1 MTTTTTKKRAAPLRA
16 MKSALLLAVAV
27 AAAVLLPLGVSAVDR
42 NKFRTCAQTQFCD
55 KYRNTR
61 SSGFDVL
68 ASSVALEGDQVVFD
82 LEEKASEGRVASSVL
97 LQGSIRFVLDEKV
110 SPLPAVRVHV
120 KEKFADP
127 NDPKTRWENP
137 DVLMKEALVTRAVR
151 EVTVAESGLTGLSSS
166 NDPIQLFQPVS
177 SGDVVVALRLAPFGV
192 DVYLNKEKVIS
203 TNGDKQFH
211 YEIRRD
217 RQSSITDG
225 ADDVV
230 AEVDVHEGKTIVDY
244 GEDGL
249 AIYADGSVQKKV
261 DADAVPPP
269 PSSAAAAGSSAT
281 EGWEEHF
288 GGHSD
293 KKKFGPSSIGLDIAF
308 HASDASNKRGLYGIP
323 EHASDFLLK
332 NTVEEEVDEE
342 GAKKKKVL
350 ADPYRLYNLD
360 VFEYELD
367 KTMAL
372 YGAIPVLV
380 APNAKNTVGVF
391 WHNPSETFVDIET
404 VEADGTKKSHW
415 MSESGVLDLFLIVGP
430 TSADFF
436 SQYTLLTGRAQLP
449 PAFAIGYH
457 QCRWNY
463 KNEADVDRV
472 NAGFDEHLIPYDV
485 LWLDIDHTDKKKYF
499 TWDEYA
505 FPTPIAMQERVA
517 KVGRKMVTI
526 VDPHIR
532 AKNDDPPYY
541 VHLEAQEKGLYIKD
555 ADGKDFRGWCWPGDS
570 SYVDFTSPKARLWWS
585 SLFRYDKYQGSTKDL
600 YTWND
605 MNEPSVFN
613 GPEVSMDK
621 NCLNLGGVEHR
632 EWHNMYGMYMQR
644 ATMEGQLVRQL
655 PQTPDSQVTVSADM
669 YRPFVLSR
677 AFWSGSQRYGAIWT
691 GDNTAEWGHLQ
702 YATKMLLS
710 MSVAGL
716 TFVGADIG
724 GFFGNP
730 EPELLTRWYQAAVFQ
745 PFFRGHAHHDSK
757 RREPWVFGEPHTSR
771 IRDAIRLRYALLPYL
786 YTLFHD
792 CAASG
797 LPIMRP
803 LWMHFAQDER
813 SFTEEDQFLLG
824 HDLLIKPIV
833 NGGIESTSVFLPA
846 QDGTVW
852 YHLFDN
858 YKRLAGGLVHD
869 NVPAPIESTPVF
881 QRGGSIIARKNRVRR
896 SAALMQND
904 PYTLVVA
911 LDSNLEASGKLYLD
925 DEQTYAS
932 EINGVFSEVE
942 FKATR
947 GGISGVPLVNHF
959 ASLAWVEKIEIYG
972 FQGATNIPKQVRV
985 NGERVVDLQYDAV
998 KDRVVIRKPS
1008 VLVTDAWEI
1017 RFTQ

>member
-1 MTTTTTKKRAAPLRA
+1 MRRG
-16 MKSALLLAVAV
+16 ALALTALLAVALLLLPAHV
-27 AAAVLLPLGVSAVDR
+27 AAVDHS
-42 NKFRTCAQTQFCD
+42 KFRTCAQTQFCD
-55 KYRNTR
+55 KYRNAPSTG
-61 SSGFDVL
+61 GFDVV
-68 ASSVALEGDQVVFD
+68 AASVALESDGVRFD
-82 LEEKASEGRVASSVL
+82 LEEKAQTASSAVL
-97 LQGSIRFVLDEKV
+97 LQGRIRFVLDEKV
-110 SPLPAVRVHV
+110 SSLPAVRVHV

-137 DVLMKEALVTRAVR
+137 DVLMKEALVTRSVKQ
-151 EVTVAESGLTGLSSS
+151 VTLAESGLSLGNS
-166 NDPIQLFQPVS
+166 DAVQLFKPVS
-177 SGDVVVALRLAPFGV
+177 EKDVDVVVALRLAPFGV
-192 DVYLNKEKVIS
+192 DVYLNKEKVVS
-203 TNGDKQFH
+203 TNDDKQFH

-217 RQSSITDG
+217 RQATEENGDNK
-225 ADDVV
+225 DNV
-230 AEVDVHEGKTIVDY
+230 AGNAVDVHEGKTIVDY

-249 AIYADGSVQKKV
+249 AIYADGSVQKRA
-261 DADAVPPP
+261 ADVVSSTPAPPA
-269 PSSAAAAGSSAT
+269 ST

-288 GGHSD
+288 GGHTD

-308 HASDASNKRGLYGIP
+308 PASDAAHKRGLYGLP

-332 NTVEEEVDEE
+332 DTLSDEIE
-342 GAKKKKVL
+342 DATTNKKKVL
-350 ADPYRLYNLD
+350 LDPYRLYNLD

-391 WHNPSETFVDIET
+391 WHNPSETFVDIATHEH
-404 VEADGTKKSHW
+404 TKKSHW
-415 MSESGVLDLFLIVGP
+415 MSESGVLDLFVLLGP

-436 SQYTLLTGRAQLP
+436 SQYTLLTGRAPLP
-449 PAFAIGYH
+449 PVFAIGYH

-517 KVGRKMVTI
+517 RVGRKMVTI

-532 AKNDDPPYY
+532 AKNDEPPYY
-541 VHLEAQEKGLYIKD
+541 VHVEAQEKGLYIKD

-570 SYVDFTSPKARLWWS
+570 SYVDFTNPTARSWWS

-613 GPEVSMDK
+613 GPEVSMGK
-621 NCLNLGGVEHR
+621 NCLNLEGVEHR
-632 EWHNMYGMYMQR
+632 EWHNMYGTYMQR

-655 PQTPDSQVTVSADM
+655 PQAAGGELTVAADM
-669 YRPFVLSR
+669 HRPFVLSR
-677 AFWSGSQRYGAIWT
+677 AFWAGSQRYGAIWT

-771 IRDAIRLRYALLPYL
+771 IRDAIRLRYALLPYM
-786 YTLFHD
+786 YTLFHE

-803 LWMHFAQDER
+803 LWMHFAQNER

-833 NGGIESTSVFLPA
+833 NGGVEATSVFLPA
-846 QDGTVW
+846 QDGGTVW
-852 YHLFDN
+852 YHMFDN
-858 YKRLAGGLVHD
+858 YKRFEGGRVHD

-881 QRGGSIIARKNRVRR
+881 QRGGSVIARKNRVRR
-896 SAALMQND
+896 SSALMQND
-904 PYTLVVA
+904 PYTLVVT

-925 DEQTYAS
+925 DEQTYAA
-932 EINGVFSEVE
+932 ELNGVYSHVE

-947 GGISGVPLVNHF
+947 AGISCTPLVKQF

-972 FQGATNIPKQVRV
+972 VQGASNAPQHALV
-985 NGERVVDLQYDAV
+985 NGERVADLHYDAAT
-998 KDRVVIRKPS
+998 DSVVIRKPS